1 LCNQEAECYTF
12 KNIAIN
18 DPLYKGRAFME
29 KYPLISVG
37 LSVLVVVLL
46 PLHQYLI
53 SSLGN
58 QDWLNMAFGLPI
70 GVVTA
75 CNINIV
81 VNKIRRK

>member
-1 LCNQEAECYTF
+1 
-12 KNIAIN
+12 
-18 DPLYKGRAFME
+18 ME

-53 SSLGN
+53 SSLGHP
-58 QDWLNMAFGLPI
+58 DWLNMAFGLPI
-70 GVVTA
+70 GVATA